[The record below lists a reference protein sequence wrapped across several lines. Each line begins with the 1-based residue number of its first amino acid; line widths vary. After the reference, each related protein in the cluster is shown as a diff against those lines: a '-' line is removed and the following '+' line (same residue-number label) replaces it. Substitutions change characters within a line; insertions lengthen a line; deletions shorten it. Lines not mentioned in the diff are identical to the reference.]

1 MENILRNAMV
11 AGDLQ
16 TITNEYALPWSRLKG
31 QKVLITGA
39 SGFLAAYM
47 VETLLF
53 LNETQGLDIQVYALV
68 RSRLRFE
75 RRFAHALNRPDLI
88 CIEQDIS
95 DPLAFDVRPDYIIHA
110 ASQASPK
117 YYSTDPIGT
126 LSANTLGTAALLK
139 LAAKSKSKGFLFFSS
154 SEVYGQTS
162 IVPTSE
168 GDLGFVDPT
177 SVRACYA
184 ESKRMGENMCVSWHH
199 QDGVPATIVR
209 PFHTY
214 GPHMLLDDGRVYA
227 DFVANILNNQPI
239 TMKSDGTA
247 RRAFCYA
254 ADAVA
259 GFWTVLLN
267 GIPGQAYNIGNPAG
281 EASIGELAQLLVS
294 MYPKK
299 NLSVLF
305 STRENDSAYL
315 VSPIVRNCPD
325 TTKIEKLGWRPR
337 TSVREGFMRTIESYS
352 CVGL

>member
-1 MENILRNAMV
+1 MEKILRNAIV
-11 AGDLQ
+11 ASDLLA
-16 TITNEYALPWSRLKG
+16 ITTQYPLPWHRLRG

-53 LNETQGLDIQVYALV
+53 LNETQGLEIQIFALV
-68 RSRLRFE
+68 RSRQRFE
-75 RRFAHALNRPDLI
+75 SRFAHVLGRSDLV
-88 CIEQDIS
+88 CIEQDVS
-95 DPLAFDVRPDYIIHA
+95 NPLEFDVRPDYIIHA

-139 LAAKSKSKGFLFFSS
+139 LAALSKSKGFLFFSS
-154 SEVYGQTS
+154 GEVYGQTDR
-162 IVPTSE
+162 VPTLE
-168 GDLGFVDPT
+168 GDFGFVDPT

-199 QDGVPATIVR
+199 QAGVPATIVR

-214 GPHMLLDDGRVYA
+214 GPHMLLNDGRVYA

-267 GIPGQAYNIGNPAG
+267 GTHGEAYNIGNPAG
-281 EASIGELAQLLVS
+281 EISIGELAEILVEL
-294 MYPKK
+294 YPEKK
-299 NLSVLF
+299 LSVLLAP
-305 STRENDSAYL
+305 RENDSTYL

-325 TTKIEKLGWRPR
+325 ITKVEKLGWLPR
-337 TSVREGFMRTIESYS
+337 TPVREGFKKTIESYT
-352 CVGL
+352 

>member
-1 MENILRNAMV
+1 MENILRNAIV
-11 AGDLQ
+11 TSDLLA
-16 TITNEYALPWSRLKG
+16 ITTQYTLPWYRLKG

-53 LNETQGLDIQVYALV
+53 LNETQGLEIQIFALV
-68 RSRLRFE
+68 RSRQRFE
-75 RRFAHALNRPDLI
+75 SRFAHALGRADLI
-88 CIEQDIS
+88 CIEQDVS
-95 DPLAFDVRPDYIIHA
+95 ETLAFDVRPDYIVHA

-126 LSANTLGTAALLK
+126 LSANTLGTAMLLK
-139 LAAKSKSKGFLFFSS
+139 LATLSKSKGFLFFSS
-154 SEVYGQTS
+154 GEVYGQTD

-184 ESKRMGENMCVSWHH
+184 ESKRMGENMCISWHH
-199 QDGVPATIVR
+199 QAGVPTTIVR

-214 GPHMLLDDGRVYA
+214 GPHMLLNDGRVYA

-239 TMKSDGTA
+239 TMKSEGTA

-267 GIPGQAYNIGNPAG
+267 GTHGEAYNVGNPAG
-281 EASIGELAQLLVS
+281 EISIGELAEMLVRL
-294 MYPKK
+294 YPEKK
-299 NLSVLF
+299 LSVLL
-305 STRENDSAYL
+305 TARENDSAYL

-325 TTKIEKLGWRPR
+325 ITKVEKLGWLPR
-337 TSVREGFMRTIESYS
+337 TSVREGFKKTIESYT
-352 CVGL
+352 

>member
-1 MENILRNAMV
+1 MRNAIV
-11 AGDLQ
+11 ASDLLA
-16 TITNEYALPWSRLKG
+16 ITTQYALPWHRLKG

-53 LNETQGLDIQVYALV
+53 LNETQGLEIQIFALV
-68 RSRLRFE
+68 RSRQRFE
-75 RRFAHALNRPDLI
+75 RRFAHAMGRADLI
-88 CIEQDIS
+88 CIEQDVS
-95 DPLAFDVRPDYIIHA
+95 EPLAFDVRPDYIVHA

-139 LAAKSKSKGFLFFSS
+139 RAAESGSKGFLFFSS
-154 SEVYGQTS
+154 GEVYGQTDS
-162 IVPTSE
+162 VPTSE
-168 GDLGFVDPT
+168 RDFGFVDPT

-184 ESKRMGENMCVSWHH
+184 ESKRMGENMCISWQH
-199 QDGVPATIVR
+199 QAGVPATIVR

-214 GPHMLLDDGRVYA
+214 GPHMLLNDGRVYA

-239 TMKSDGTA
+239 TMKGDGTA

-259 GFWTVLLN
+259 GFWTVLFN
-267 GIPGQAYNIGNPAG
+267 GAHGEAYNVGNPEG
-281 EASIGELAQLLVS
+281 EISIRELAEMLAGL
-294 MYPKK
+294 YPEKK
-299 NLSVLF
+299 LSVLF
-305 STRENDSAYL
+305 AARENDSTYL

-325 TTKIEKLGWRPR
+325 IAKVKKLGWLPR
-337 TSVREGFMRTIESYS
+337 TSVREGFKKTIESYT
-352 CVGL
+352 

>member
-1 MENILRNAMV
+1 MTNLRNAIV
-11 AGDLQ
+11 ASDLLA
-16 TITNEYALPWSRLKG
+16 ITTQYSLPWQRLKD

-53 LNETQGLDIQVYALV
+53 LNETQGLNIQIFALV

-75 RRFAHALNRPDLI
+75 RRFAHALDRQDLI

-95 DPLAFDVRPDYIIHA
+95 DPLTFDLQPDYIIHA

-117 YYSTDPIGT
+117 YYSIDPVGT

-139 LAAKSKSKGFLFFSS
+139 LAALSKSKGFLFFSS
-154 SEVYGQTS
+154 GEVYGETD

-168 GDLGFVDPT
+168 KDFGFIDPT

-199 QDGVPATIVR
+199 QTGVPATIVR

-227 DFVANILNNQPI
+227 DFVANILSNQPI
-239 TMKSDGTA
+239 TLKSDGTA

-254 ADAVA
+254 SDAVA
-259 GFWTVLLN
+259 GFWTVLLS
-267 GIPGQAYNIGNPAG
+267 GVHGQVYNVGNPA
-281 EASIGELAQLLVS
+281 EEISIGALADMLVGL
-294 MYPKK
+294 YPEKK
-299 NLSVLF
+299 LSVQF
-305 STRENDSAYL
+305 AARENDSAYL

-325 TTKIEKLGWRPR
+325 ITKIEKLGWFPR
-337 TSVREGFMRTIESYS
+337 TTVREGFKKTIESYS
-352 CVGL
+352 

>member
-1 MENILRNAMV
+1 MERILRNAIV
-11 AGDLQ
+11 TSDLLA
-16 TITNEYALPWSRLKG
+16 ITTQYTLPWHRLKR

-47 VETLLF
+47 VETLLY
-53 LNETQGLDIQVYALV
+53 LNETQGLEIQIFAMV
-68 RSRLRFE
+68 RSRQRFE
-75 RRFAHALNRPDLI
+75 SRFSHALCRSDLI
-88 CIEQDIS
+88 CIEQDVS
-95 DPLAFDVRPDYIIHA
+95 EPLALDVRPDYIVHA

-139 LAAKSKSKGFLFFSS
+139 LAAQSESKGFLFFSS
-154 SEVYGQTS
+154 GEVYGQTD

-168 GDLGFVDPT
+168 RDLGFVDPT

-184 ESKRMGENMCVSWHH
+184 ESKRMGENMCISWHH
-199 QDGVPATIVR
+199 QAGVPTTIVR

-214 GPHMLLDDGRVYA
+214 GPHMLLNDGRVYA

-267 GIPGQAYNIGNPAG
+267 GTHGEAYNVGNPAG
-281 EASIGELAQLLVS
+281 EISIRELAEMLVGL
-294 MYPKK
+294 YPEKE
-299 NLSVLF
+299 LSVSF
-305 STRENDSAYL
+305 TTRENDSTYL

-325 TTKIEKLGWRPR
+325 ITKVKRLGWLPR
-337 TSVREGFMRTIESYS
+337 TTVREGFKKTIESYT
-352 CVGL
+352 